1 MLLLIS
7 SLESERG
14 IHSIVIP
21 KGSSRSDSFFTGL
34 LHSFSSILI
43 TSPTIL
49 TDFSQGVF
57 FIPGTNFLHHP
68 NFRNKEVDLVFL

>member
-7 SLESERG
+7 SLESEWG

-21 KGSSRSDSFFTGL
+21 KGSSRSDSFSIGFL
-34 LHSFSSILI
+34 YSFFSILI
-43 TSPTIL
+43 TPPSIL

-57 FIPGTNFLHHP
+57 FILGINFLHHP
-68 NFRNKEVDLVFL
+68 NFRNKEVDLIFL